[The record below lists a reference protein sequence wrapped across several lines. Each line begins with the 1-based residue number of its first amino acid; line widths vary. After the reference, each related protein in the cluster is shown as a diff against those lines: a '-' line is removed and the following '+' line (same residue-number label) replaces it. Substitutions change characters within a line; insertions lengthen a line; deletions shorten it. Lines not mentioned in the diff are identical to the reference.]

1 MTAVSPQSL
10 YEFHTKAEFPSSL
23 PLAKSEVEK
32 IPRWDL
38 ISRIS
43 RLEDTYFTRSD
54 AEAMEART
62 IKREED
68 MEDVTASRIRA
79 VTMPHSDTAA
89 NAKERFCSGRKAHVH
104 FVYFIADMWR
114 V

>member
-1 MTAVSPQSL
+1 MTAVSPRSL
-10 YEFHTKAEFPSSL
+10 SEFYTKAEFPSSL
-23 PLAKSEVEK
+23 SLAKSEVEK

-68 MEDVTASRIRA
+68 MEARTVKRA
-79 VTMPHSDTAA
+79 AKREEAMIGFTLLTVGIGQIIPILNYFKA
-89 NAKERFCSGRKAHVH
+89 NGIKLPWE
-104 FVYFIADMWR
+104 
-114 V
+114 